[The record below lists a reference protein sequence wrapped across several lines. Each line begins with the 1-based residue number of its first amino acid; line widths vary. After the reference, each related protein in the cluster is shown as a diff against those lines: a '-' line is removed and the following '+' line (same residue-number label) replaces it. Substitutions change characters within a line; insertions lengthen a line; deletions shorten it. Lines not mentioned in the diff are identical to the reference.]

1 MFAQEKIEAVKSAA
15 AGTWIGKYFP
25 GETQIDRNGEEE
37 VVYFADQR
45 RASAE
50 EAIQDAIAIKN
61 AVNNT
66 PNRED
71 QMSLTA
77 TEKKAL
83 EVIDELRDSG
93 HGDDDISD
101 AMRDGE
107 YLEDEGISQEVA
119 ELVYDH
125 VTMRNRIVG

>member
-1 MFAQEKIEAVKSAA
+1 
-15 AGTWIGKYFP
+15 
-25 GETQIDRNGEEE
+25 
-37 VVYFADQR
+37 
-45 RASAE
+45 
-50 EAIQDAIAIKN
+50 
-61 AVNNT
+61 
-66 PNRED
+66 
-71 QMSLTA
+71 MSLTA

-83 EVIDELRDSG
+83 VVIDDLRDSG